1 MCKIRNYLFDSNVKP
16 NCKQTIL
23 LPFFAVIVTL
33 FGKLGYQIAVAYLLA
48 YIAAEFWKMLLVVYC
63 LVLWILSFTSCS

>member
-48 YIAAEFWKMLLVVYC
+48 YIAADF
-63 LVLWILSFTSCS
+63 